1 MANLDMKKTLKHLFT
16 PSTKQIGV
24 VDVPPLPYLMIDGE
38 GNPNTSQEY
47 VEALQALYNMAYA
60 IRAICK
66 EEGDVFTV
74 MPLEGLWMVKG
85 MEGVP
90 EDFQLTPT
98 DKDNFVW
105 TMMILQ
111 PDFVTVDMVEQAREN
126 VSKKKPAPPRLAQV
140 YFETYH
146 EGDAAQLMHIGPYA
160 DEGPNIAK
168 IHQYIAENG
177 WKLSKKHHEIYLSDP
192 RKVAP
197 EKMKTVIRQPFD
209 RS

>member
-16 PSTKQIGV
+16 PSTKQVGIV
-24 VDVPPLPYLMIDGE
+24 EIPPMSYLMIGGE
-38 GNPNTSQEY
+38 GNPNTSEQY
-47 VEALQALYNMAYA
+47 VEAVQALYNMAYA

-66 EEGDVFTV
+66 EAGDVFTV

-85 MEGVP
+85 MDGVP
-90 EDFQLTPT
+90 EDFQLTPA

-111 PDFVTVDMVEQAREN
+111 PDFVTADMVEQARET
-126 VSKKKPAPPRLAQV
+126 VSKKKPAPLRLAEV

-160 DEGPNIAK
+160 DEGPNIAR
-168 IHQYIAENG
+168 IHQYIADNG
-177 WKLSKKHHEIYLSDP
+177 WKLSKKHHEIYISDP

-197 EKMKTVIRQPFD
+197 EKMKTIIRQPFE